1 MNSTKSILQKLS
13 ATVILLFS
21 VSMFCLAQSG
31 PGGAGDNPDIPR
43 AGIPIDG
50 GLSLLLAAGAGLG
63 AKHLAKKRKEKW
75 KGNEN
80 VSNDAKS

>member
-1 MNSTKSILQKLS
+1 
-13 ATVILLFS
+13 
-21 VSMFCLAQSG
+21 MFCLAQSG

-63 AKHLAKKRKEKW
+63 AKHLAKKRKGKW
-75 KGNEN
+75 KGEEKL
-80 VSNDAKS
+80 SNDGKS